1 VCLCTRGTPGMMEV
15 GEPVWTVG
23 TPSSTLSERY
33 QTRQGPLQRVGRG
46 RSVWKCEWVS
56 WEGEK
61 QCAFVCVCV
70 CLTYRSE
77 DHHRG
82 LPVMDGPVG
91 RQKMGWESGREW
103 SLVCVCVAAKT
114 SHATFWRLP
123 WRLASVQA
131 LIFF

>member
-1 VCLCTRGTPGMMEV
+1 MMEV
-15 GEPVWTVG
+15 GQPVWTVG

-46 RSVWKCEWVS
+46 RSVWKCEWAS

-61 QCAFVCVCV
+61 QWACVCVFV

-91 RQKMGWESGREW
+91 RQKMGWESGRDW
-103 SLVCVCVAAKT
+103 SLVCHRVCVAAAAAVGVVFGSSKIFPT
-114 SHATFWRLP
+114 LFAT
-123 WRLASVQA
+123 
-131 LIFF
+131 LIPGIFIF